1 MVLFGIIGAALV
13 TGALIAGKI
22 IFDSLSE
29 EEERKQQE
37 MENEYNSY
45 CQTREKTYKRTVT
58 QYNSVI
64 QQKQHDYEQELFL
77 ERIRQIEELKKHNRP
92 YFEKVSANIEDQRKL
107 KTEDLN
113 NLLDILKQ
121 WNETKKNAQKTMLR
135 MKAIRQSIL
144 AIEEAC
150 YKLRAYLLYLDS
162 YERNMKIMFEKDGSI
177 PRPFSMVLP
186 SYYPYPGKIY
196 YLSKDSFKNYVYS
209 VPEKPDI
216 KLFLSRSDHEL
227 LDKYETEII
236 PFMVCYF
243 WNTTKLSTTLSI
255 SKALIKESLNG
266 TQGLYAEVQKTSNN
280 LIELDFYGNKLN
292 LKRSDMLN
300 PSRPL
305 PIGCYR
311 TVFVT
316 EYDFALRSPVIV
328 SEKLQDSIS
337 LATFQSIGMFMLPEE
352 YARIKDYLISN
363 NLLDLCD
370 DFKIGPADIKEKTFT
385 TVKLQL
391 GQYYGFLAHFE
402 YTDDDHNNM
411 ILRFERLLDNNELL
425 TFSDVFAT
433 ADVSVENYNV
443 KEYISDELKKE
454 CCFLYSYLISEFSS
468 QIKLLKNSPMTL
480 YFDKW
485 LELTKRLAE
494 VLKYSQKIN
503 IEVLSWDI
511 YNNATYLYISFD
523 EKLKLFLS
531 RTKNNNINPDYRLH
545 VVDDFGERYKRCN
558 IDYQNEEIIITVK
571 NVYEDQI
578 REMDFHIDLICLN
591 MVYAEQAQIQALSD
605 FKEGAVTNIK
615 IKEAILYMSDLCYDD
630 THIRIADLYNQSIMN
645 NPKQLEAVN
654 RGFSVKDI
662 FMIQGPPGTGKT
674 TVIKELILQ
683 QLHSNP
689 DSRVLVVSQANVA
702 VDNVLRGIKQ
712 ISLAEKIISTD
723 RLIRCGSDDRIA
735 EDIRELSF
743 SGRIDEYIINLRE
756 SPARNEKLRNEW
768 LDFVQHNKE
777 IVGECL
783 IKGYQIIG
791 ATCVGFSN
799 RKIGLNGIDFDLV
812 IIDEAGKAL
821 PGELLIPI
829 NHAKKL
835 IIIGDHKQLPPV
847 VNPELY
853 QSGAVMTEDII
864 ETDEQLDFFNKSFFE
879 RLWEDCP
886 ETNKCMLDTQFRM
899 PPVISGLVNLFYDG
913 RLSNGLSC
921 YQKTPIAFDSH
932 LVMIDMKGVSAYHEQ
947 QEEYSGPYNT
957 MELEAVVLVVQKLR
971 TIYSK
976 RIVIITPYKNQNRKI
991 RKVIKENKLNNVWA
1005 NTIDAFQGDEE
1016 DIIIYC
1022 MTRSVKKTNY
1032 FSDSARLNVAFSR
1045 SKNLLII
1052 VGSTLYLQK
1061 YGSGHILSSVYN
1073 YIRENGRIIPYYE
1086 LNNDSFNIE
1095 NVNTFAPE
1103 RSIETEDISQTNG
1116 TDTERFF
1123 DDASPEIPTQCEK
1136 CKHCGKELQSF
1147 ESDLC
1152 SSCLNSF
1159 VTLVCPKCKNSF
1171 EIPAY
1176 EKYVL
1181 SADKKVIYCQE
1192 CRIIQTQC
1200 SNCHK
1205 QIFLPKKQ
1213 YETLQEI
1220 NKPILCVD
1228 CRRITSVV
1236 CDCCGE
1242 QFKIPL
1248 TLLRTIKSE
1257 KKNVYCQKCREN
1269 MSVVCDCC
1277 GEPFEIPL
1285 TLLRTIKSE
1294 NKNVY
1299 CQKCRED
1306 VSVVCDCCGKQFE
1319 ILTARFIDIKNKH
1332 MNTYCQDCWKTI
1344 KIPCSKCGNTFDIYY
1359 WKFRYLLSGKKNC
1372 QCNNCRSIP

>member
-1 MVLFGIIGAALV
+1 MSLLGIFAGGAALV
-13 TGALIAGKI
+13 AGVAIAGMI

-37 MENEYNSY
+37 MEDEYNFY
-45 CQTREKTYKRTVT
+45 CQSREKSYKKTVA
-58 QYNSVI
+58 QYNGI
-64 QQKQHDYEQELFL
+64 LQQKQQDYEQALFL
-77 ERIRQIEELKKHNRP
+77 ERIRRIEELKEHNRP
-92 YFEKVSANIEDQRKL
+92 YYEKISANIEEQRKL
-107 KTEDLN
+107 KTEDLK
-113 NLLDILKQ
+113 NLLDVLEQ
-121 WNETKKNAQKTMLR
+121 WNETKMNAQKTMLR

-162 YERNMKIMFEKDGSI
+162 YERNMQIRFEKDGSI

-196 YLSKDSFKNYVYS
+196 YLPKDSFKNYVYS
-209 VPEKPDI
+209 VPEEPEI
-216 KLFLSRSDHEL
+216 KLFLSQTDQEL
-227 LDKYETEII
+227 FEKYETELI
-236 PFMVCYF
+236 PFMVCFF
-243 WNTTKLSTTLSI
+243 WDTTKLANTLSI
-255 SKALIKESLNG
+255 GKALIKESLNG
-266 TQGLYAEVQKTSNN
+266 TQGLYSEVKKTSK
-280 LIELDFYGNKLN
+280 DFISLEFNGNKLK

-311 TVFVT
+311 TVYVT
-316 EYDFALRSPVIV
+316 EYDFALKYAVTV

-352 YARIKDYLISN
+352 YAQIKEYLISN
-363 NLLDLCD
+363 NFLELCD
-370 DFKIGPADIKEKTFT
+370 DFKIGPADISEKSFT

-411 ILRFERLLDNNELL
+411 ILRFERLLENNELL

-433 ADVSVENYNV
+433 ADVSVENYDIKAN
-443 KEYISDELKKE
+443 ISDELKKE

-468 QIKLLKNSPMTL
+468 QMKILRNSPMAL

-494 VLKYSQKIN
+494 VLKYNQKIN

-511 YNNATYLYISFD
+511 YNNTTYLYISLN
-523 EKLKLFLS
+523 EKLKSFFS
-531 RTKNNNINPDYRLH
+531 RTKNNNTNPVFLLRI
-545 VVDDFGERYKRCN
+545 VDEFGETYKRCYTDDEN
-558 IDYQNEEIIITVK
+558 DEIIIIVK
-571 NVYEDQI
+571 NLTEEQI
-578 REMDFHIDLICLN
+578 SKMDFHIDLICLN
-591 MVYAEQAQIQALSD
+591 MVFAEQAQIQALSD

-630 THIRIADLYNQSIMN
+630 THIRIDDLYNQSIRN
-645 NPKQLEAVN
+645 NLKQFEAVN
-654 RGFSVKDI
+654 KGFSVKDI

-683 QLHSNP
+683 QLHFSPN
-689 DSRVLVVSQANVA
+689 SRVLVVSQANVA

-712 ISLAEKIISTD
+712 ISLTEKLISTD
-723 RLIRCGSDDRIA
+723 QLIRCGSDDRIA
-735 EDIRELSF
+735 EDIKELSF
-743 SGRIDEYIINLRE
+743 FGRIDKYISTLKKSSAGNEQLR
-756 SPARNEKLRNEW
+756 KEW
-768 LDFVQHNKE
+768 LDFVQNNEE

-799 RKIGLNGIDFDLV
+799 RKIGLNGVGFDLV

-853 QSGAVMTEDII
+853 ASGAVMTEDII

-879 RLWEDCP
+879 RLWENCP
-886 ETNKCMLDTQFRM
+886 DTNKCMLDTQFRM

-921 YQKTPIAFDSH
+921 CKKTPIAFDSH
-932 LVMIDMKGVSAYHEQ
+932 LVMIDMKDISDYHEQ
-947 QEEYSGPYNT
+947 QEEYSGPFNT
-957 MELEAVVLVVQKLR
+957 MELDAVVLIIQKLR

-991 RKVIKENKLNNVWA
+991 RKIIKENKLKNVWT

-1022 MTRSVKKTNY
+1022 MTRSVKMTNY

-1061 YGSGHILSSVYN
+1061 YGHEHILFTVYN
-1073 YIRENGRIIPYYE
+1073 YIRENGRIIPYSE
-1086 LNNDSFNIE
+1086 LSNDNFHIE
-1095 NVNTFAPE
+1095 SISTFAPE
-1103 RSIETEDISQTNG
+1103 RNIETEDINQTNE
-1116 TDTERFF
+1116 TDAEIFF
-1123 DDASPEIPTQCEK
+1123 GNMSLEILSPPEK
-1136 CKHCGKELQSF
+1136 CKQCGKELASF
-1147 ESDLC
+1147 ESVLC
-1152 SSCLNSF
+1152 SLCLNSF
-1159 VTLVCPKCKNSF
+1159 VTLTCPKCKNNF

-1181 SADKKVIYCQE
+1181 SADQKMIYCQE
-1192 CRIIQTQC
+1192 CRILRIQC
-1200 SNCHK
+1200 SYCHK
-1205 QIFLPKKQ
+1205 DISVPKKL
-1213 YETLQEI
+1213 YNALQEK
-1220 NKPILCVD
+1220 NNPILCEE
-1228 CRRITSVV
+1228 CRRRTSAV
-1236 CDCCGE
+1236 CDCCGK
-1242 QFKIPL
+1242 QFEISS
-1248 TLLRTIKSE
+1248 TLLRNIKNE
-1257 KKNVYCQKCREN
+1257 QKNVYCQKCREN
-1269 MSVVCDCC
+1269 
-1277 GEPFEIPL
+1277 
-1285 TLLRTIKSE
+1285 TT
-1294 NKNVY
+1294 
-1299 CQKCRED
+1299 
-1306 VSVVCDCCGKQFE
+1306 VVCDCCGKQFD
-1319 ILTARFIDIKNKH
+1319 IPTARYIDIKNKH
-1332 MNTYCQDCWKTI
+1332 KNTYCQECWKTI
-1344 KIPCSKCGNTFDIYY
+1344 KFPCSKCGNTFDIYY
-1359 WKFRYLLSGKKNC
+1359 WKFRYLLSAGKNIC
-1372 QCNNCRSIP
+1372 CNNCQFIH